1 MVNGQRPSAMTAKG
15 SAGATSVQPAGSENN
30 SPFSSCRVD
39 PVLTPV
45 LAVRDEL
52 EVPAGQRM
60 EPVRHPHT
68 PVPIIRTGRC

>member
-1 MVNGQRPSAMTAKG
+1 
-15 SAGATSVQPAGSENN
+15 VQ
-30 SPFSSCRVD
+30 VD

-60 EPVRHPHT
+60 ERVRHPH
-68 PVPIIRTGRC
+68 PAVPIAWTGCN

>member
-1 MVNGQRPSAMTAKG
+1 
-15 SAGATSVQPAGSENN
+15 
-30 SPFSSCRVD
+30 VD

-60 EPVRHPHT
+60 EQVGYPHT
-68 PVPIIRTGRC
+68 SVPVIWTRCR